1 MKQFV
6 DLDKTTLMKL
16 QMISTI
22 EKVSS
27 DDLIQKIVESY
38 VEEVWLK
45 KISGL
50 TDDEKED
57 FGLLMLMKEVDRNDK
72 VSREEI
78 FSILSK

>member
-6 DLDKTTLMKL
+6 DIDKTTLMKL
-16 QMISTI
+16 KMISVI

-27 DDLIQKIVESY
+27 DELIQKIVKSY
-38 VEEVWLK
+38 VEELWLK
-45 KISGL
+45 KFSGL
-50 TDDEKED
+50 TDEEKED
-57 FGLLMLMKEVDRNDK
+57 FGLLMLMQEADRNDK

>member
-16 QMISTI
+16 KMISVI

-27 DDLIQKIVESY
+27 DDLIQKTVKAY

-45 KISGL
+45 KFSGL
-50 TDDEKED
+50 TDEEKED
-57 FGLLMLMKEVDRNDK
+57 FGLSMLMQEADRNDK
-72 VSREEI
+72 VSSEEI

>member
-1 MKQFV
+1 MKQFI

-27 DDLIQKIVESY
+27 DELIQNIVNNSIKEL
-38 VEEVWLK
+38 WLK
-45 KISGL
+45 IHSKL
-50 TDDEKED
+50 TDEEKED
-57 FGLLMLMKEVDRNDK
+57 FGLLLLIQDADRNDK

-78 FSILSK
+78 FRILLK

>member
-1 MKQFV
+1 MN
-6 DLDKTTLMKL
+6 LNKTTLLKL
-16 QMISTI
+16 KMISTI

-27 DDLIQKIVESY
+27 DELIQKFVESY
-38 VEEVWLK
+38 VNELWLE

-57 FGLLMLMKEVDRNDK
+57 FGMSMLMQEVDRNDK

>member
-16 QMISTI
+16 KLISTI

-38 VEEVWLK
+38 VENVWLK
-45 KISGL
+45 KFSGL
-50 TDDEKED
+50 TDEEKED
-57 FGLLMLMKEVDRNDK
+57 LGLLMLMQEADRNDK

>member
-6 DLDKTTLMKL
+6 DIDKTTLIKL
-16 QMISTI
+16 KIISTI

-27 DDLIQKIVESY
+27 DELIQKIVNNSI
-38 VEEVWLK
+38 EELWLK
-45 KISGL
+45 INSRL
-50 TDDEKED
+50 TDEEKED
-57 FGLLMLMKEVDRNDK
+57 FGLLLLMQEADRNDK

>member
-16 QMISTI
+16 QMISVI

-27 DDLIQKIVESY
+27 DDLIQKIVKAY
-38 VEEVWLK
+38 VEELWLK

-50 TDDEKED
+50 TDEEKED
-57 FGLLMLMKEVDRNDK
+57 FGLLMLMQEVDRNDK

>member
-6 DLDKTTLMKL
+6 DLDKITLMKL
-16 QMISTI
+16 QMISNI

-27 DDLIQKIVESY
+27 DELIQKILKAS
-38 VEEVWLK
+38 VEELWLK
-45 KISGL
+45 KFSGL
-50 TDDEKED
+50 TDEEKED
-57 FGLLMLMKEVDRNDK
+57 FGLLMLMQEADRNDK

>member
-1 MKQFV
+1 MKQIV

-16 QMISTI
+16 QMISVI

-27 DDLIQKIVESY
+27 DDLIQKIVKFS
-38 VEEVWLK
+38 VEELWLK

-50 TDDEKED
+50 TDEEKED
-57 FGLLMLMKEVDRNDK
+57 FGLLMLMQEADRNNK

>member
-1 MKQFV
+1 MKQFI

-16 QMISTI
+16 QMISVS

-38 VEEVWLK
+38 VEDAWLK
-45 KISGL
+45 KFSGL
-50 TDDEKED
+50 TDEEKED
-57 FGLLMLMKEVDRNDK
+57 IGLLMLMQEADRNDK

>member
-16 QMISTI
+16 KMISVI

-38 VEEVWLK
+38 VEDSWLK

-50 TDDEKED
+50 TDEEKE
-57 FGLLMLMKEVDRNDK
+57 
-72 VSREEI
+72 VSDC
-78 FSILSK
+78 